1 MVRQPAARSSRDRA
15 AGGRGRDRVRRSGR
29 VKSREIDDK
38 NEIPDVYQQMLDEA
52 EARDPEQFRSDHQ
65 PLKRRRAGTR
75 AAPVSIPSKV
85 PNETASKQP
94 DTVQSPQGDLQ
105 TVYDST
111 SEDESDIEWE
121 DVQIQPSEPGPSLA
135 LDTLQDRDETLQI
148 IFENETEAPKKVS
161 TKRKPLTAAERTRR
175 LQFHKFHLVGLLFH
189 VAWRNQWCNDHPSQ
203 QFLKERIQTRVA
215 AMLRPSR
222 TQAQPAREQS
232 KIFRNGVTQVAS
244 QLRDEFLILKKGLSR
259 AHWEEDLSHLKK
271 RMESMMDD
279 YEPSWEKDDF
289 KRAVRR
295 LEGSQDFGTQIFCCM
310 LRALGVETRLVCSL
324 QPLPFS
330 GAFKNTMPSTATK
343 TPNRNPDDD
352 SSTNEQQQSTNSAQP
367 PGSKRFGRPQ
377 IQSPPAQPAP
387 ANPSPSRETVI
398 LPTSPYPVYWVE
410 VFNEGTK
417 NWEPVNPFADRTK
430 FPEPK
435 SLEPPASNAYNSMAY
450 VVAFEADGT
459 ARDVTRRYTKFF
471 NAKTRKIRVESVP
484 KGETWWKRVIGLF
497 EKTSLSERDVDE
509 ITAMTN
515 MVASEPMP
523 NNIQDFKDHP
533 FFALQRHLRRNEVIY
548 PENITGRVAT
558 GKSNKSE
565 PVYRRSNVHIVRSAA
580 KWYRLGRELKE
591 GEQPMKQVP
600 IARPK
605 NDFGSDD
612 DDDNQESA
620 LFAEFQ
626 TKIYVPPPV
635 VNGRIPKNNFRNIDI
650 YVPSMV
656 PQGAAHIKAPDAS
669 KAARI
674 LGVDFADAVTGFNFR
689 GRRGTAVITGIVIAE
704 EYVEALN
711 EVMKSMNDDKEL
723 AAIEAKTAETLRL
736 WRLFLLKLRIAR
748 RVQAYASDD
757 EESEE
762 EISFADDMSVD
773 SAEGG
778 GGFFP
783 DPDEPMWS

>member
-1 MVRQPAARSSRDRA
+1 MVRQPAARSSRNRA
-15 AGGRGRDRVRRSGR
+15 AGGRGRGRGRQSGHG
-29 VKSREIDDK
+29 KSREIDDE
-38 NEIPDVYQQMLDEA
+38 NEVSDVYQQMLDEA

-65 PLKRRRAGTR
+65 PLKRRKAGTK
-75 AAPVSIPSKV
+75 AAPVSIPSKI
-85 PNETASKQP
+85 PNEIASKQP
-94 DTVQSPQGDLQ
+94 DSAQSPQGELQ
-105 TVYDST
+105 TAYDSA

-121 DVQIQPSEPGPSLA
+121 DVQIQPSAPGPSLA
-135 LDTLQDRDETLQI
+135 LDTSQDRDETLQI
-148 IFENETEAPKKVS
+148 TLDNETEAPKK
-161 TKRKPLTAAERTRR
+161 
-175 LQFHKFHLVGLLFH
+175 
-189 VAWRNQWCNDHPSQ
+189 
-203 QFLKERIQTRVA
+203 
-215 AMLRPSR
+215 
-222 TQAQPAREQS
+222 
-232 KIFRNGVTQVAS
+232 
-244 QLRDEFLILKKGLSR
+244 
-259 AHWEEDLSHLKK
+259 
-271 RMESMMDD
+271 ESMVYD
-279 YEPSWEKDDF
+279 YEPSLEKEDF
-289 KRAVRR
+289 KRSVKR
-295 LEGSQDFGTQIFCCM
+295 LEGSQDFGTQVFCSM

-330 GAFKNTMPSTATK
+330 GTFKNTMPSTAAQ
-343 TPNRNPDDD
+343 TPHRIPDDD
-352 SSTNEQQQSTNSAQP
+352 SSTNELQQSTNPAQP
-367 PGSKRFGRPQ
+367 PGIKRFGRPQ
-377 IQSPPAQPAP
+377 IQSAPAQPASADP
-387 ANPSPSRETVI
+387 WPSRETVI
-398 LPTSPYPVYWVE
+398 LPISPYPVYWVE

-471 NAKTRKIRVESVP
+471 NAKTRRLRVESIP
-484 KGETWWKRVIGLF
+484 KGEAWWKRVIGWF
-497 EKTSLSERDVDE
+497 EKASLSERDVDE

-548 PENITGRVAT
+548 PEHITGRVAT
-558 GKSNKSE
+558 GKANKSE
-565 PVYRRSNVHIVRSAA
+565 PVYRRANVHIVRSAA

-591 GEQPMKQVP
+591 GEQPMKHVP
-600 IARPK
+600 IASPK
-605 NDFGSDD
+605 NDFGSDEE
-612 DDDNQESA
+612 DDNQESA

-635 VNGRIPKNNFRNIDI
+635 MDGRIPKNNFRNIDI

-711 EVMKSMNDDKEL
+711 EVMKSMNDEKEQ

-757 EESEE
+757 EESQE
-762 EISFADDMSVD
+762 EIPFADDMSVD